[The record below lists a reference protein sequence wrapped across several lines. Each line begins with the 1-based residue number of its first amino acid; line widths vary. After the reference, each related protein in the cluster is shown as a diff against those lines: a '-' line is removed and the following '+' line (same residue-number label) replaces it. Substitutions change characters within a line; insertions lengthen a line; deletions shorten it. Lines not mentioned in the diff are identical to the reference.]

1 MVGGLMMSEFKRGLN
16 DELIKLLAKEAE
28 KVGWWRDVLA
38 DSKLLIGIR
47 DEYLQVYCHGQS

>member
-1 MVGGLMMSEFKRGLN
+1 MMSEFKRGLN